1 MLRLNFLLLS
11 FALFAA
17 AERRFDASALDKA
30 LKEAVAPKGVP
41 GLVAMVA
48 TPDAVLYRAAFGE
61 AQTGRAMAV
70 DTLFRIFSMTKPV
83 TSVAAM
89 QLVEQGKLAL
99 DAPVERYL
107 PQMAGLKVLTGYD
120 ASGKPLLEPA
130 KSQPTLR
137 QLLSHSAGFGYG
149 FWDEKL
155 ARHPDNPN
163 YLKAPLVFHPGE
175 RWQYGTN
182 TDLVGKIV
190 ETVSGQNLED
200 YFRAHIFVPL
210 GMKETAFLPAEA
222 LHQRIVSRY
231 DRQPDGTWK
240 ENPQPAPAN
249 VVPRGGAG
257 LFSTASDYIRFLQML
272 LHGGEKVLS
281 TKSVAQMRRNQIGKN
296 NVRLMKSTNQAF
308 SRDFGFHLEA
318 GDKFGL
324 GFQINPVAYEGGRGK
339 NSMAWA
345 GAMNTFFWVDPENKV
360 CAVILMQTMPFFDEP
375 AVRVQEAFE
384 RAVYRALR

>member
-1 MLRLNFLLLS
+1 MHLRLIVFLGISMLGW
-11 FALFAA
+11 
-17 AERRFDASALDKA
+17 AERRFDAAPVNQALQ
-30 LKEAVAPKGVP
+30 EAVGPKGVP
-41 GLVAMVA
+41 GVVAMVA
-48 TPDAVLYRAAFGE
+48 TPDGVLYRGAFGE
-61 AQTGRAMAV
+61 ARAGRGMAV
-70 DTLFRIFSMTKPV
+70 DSVFRIFSMTKPV

-89 QLVEQGKLAL
+89 QLVERGKLEL

-120 ASGKPLLEPA
+120 ASGKPVLEPA
-130 KSQPTLR
+130 RSQPTLR

-155 ARHPDNPN
+155 VRHPDKPN
-163 YLKAPLVFHPGE
+163 YLQAPLLFHPGE

-182 TDLVGKIV
+182 TDLMGKIV
-190 ETVSGQNLED
+190 ETVSGQNLEE
-200 YFRAHIFVPL
+200 YFRAHIFAPL
-210 GMKETAFLPAEA
+210 GMKETAFLPAATVHE
-222 LHQRIVSRY
+222 RIVSRY
-231 DRQPDGTWK
+231 DRQADGTWK
-240 ENPQPAPAN
+240 EDPQPAPAN
-249 VVPRGGAG
+249 VTPRGGAG
-257 LFSTASDYIRFLQML
+257 LYGTAADYIRFLQMF

-281 TKSVAQMRRNQIGKN
+281 KKSVAEMRRNQIGAN
-296 NVRLMKSTNQAF
+296 HVRLMKSTNQAF

-345 GAMNTFFWVDPENKV
+345 GAMNTFFWVDPENRI

-375 AVRVQEAFE
+375 AVRGLQAFE
-384 RAVYRALR
+384 RAVYRGLR